1 MELDEL
7 KSAWE
12 RQKEKTKPA
21 NFELIPPLQQRSL
34 GPVAALQR
42 NFRKKFL
49 VLLMVST
56 SLSIQNIFQF
66 GNDVLMW
73 TFIICSY
80 AIAAY
85 YRHRLSL
92 LKELET
98 LHRPVRAHFEGL
110 VGILEKGVRWHAIA
124 LQGMVLLFA
133 VLLEIHHEP
142 LFADWYQE
150 PAALRIICYSVFFV
164 AIYLLKKFGLE
175 RNFSQHINHIKQVLA
190 QLS

>member
-12 RQKEKTKPA
+12 RQKENTKAA
-21 NFELIPPLQQRSL
+21 NFELMPPLQQRSL

-56 SLSIQNIFQF
+56 SLGIQNIFQF

-73 TFIICSY
+73 VFIICCY

-85 YRHRLSL
+85 YWHRLSL
-92 LKELET
+92 LNELQT
-98 LHRPVRAHFEGL
+98 LHRPVRAHFEAL
-110 VGILEKGVRWHAIA
+110 VGVLEKGIRWHAAA
-124 LQGMVLLFA
+124 LQAMALLF
-133 VLLEIHHEP
+133 VILLEIHPEP
-142 LFADWYQE
+142 LFADWYQQ
-150 PAALRIICYSVFFV
+150 PVALRIICYGVFLV
-164 AIYLLKKFGLE
+164 AIYLLKQFSLE
-175 RNFSQHINHIKQVLA
+175 RSFSQHINHIKQVLA
-190 QLS
+190 QFS